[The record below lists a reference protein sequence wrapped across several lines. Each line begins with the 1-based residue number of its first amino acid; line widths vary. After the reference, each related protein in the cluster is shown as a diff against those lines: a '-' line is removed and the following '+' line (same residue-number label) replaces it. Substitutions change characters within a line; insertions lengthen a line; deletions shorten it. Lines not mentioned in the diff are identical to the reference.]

1 MNLASPY
8 RQLTA
13 LALGVLLAALVI
25 SVPLSAQTP
34 LGLDNPEP
42 AATVEAVSGTVE
54 SYAPG
59 VQRRALSQGDLL
71 FPGDSIALG
80 ADGSALLRL
89 NDQST
94 AQLYEDTVLAI
105 NDILP
110 EEPGDA
116 SFSLF
121 TGTMVV
127 DAGDLRG
134 QDLVI
139 TPTLTV
145 GIRGTRFSVVV
156 AEDGASVVIVEEGE
170 VAASSAA
177 GDEAE
182 ACVAPGQEVVATE
195 SAANLAPRE
204 ASMISAQDWRDFR
217 QARQEALLAA
227 PDQAAADLEHEID
240 TRLEQLATLEARP
253 MDRAEML
260 AKLQSELENL
270 GPDQEDQRSQIIL
283 QAHMETARA
292 LGLVRE
298 FRAERMRLEAVFI
311 QAERLAVLLD
321 SSSADNNEQRQ
332 AAENSLVRIQGRQAQ
347 VQEHVAA
354 IAQRFEESVSPLRR
368 HFIDFEELRGQ
379 GCARGETTIQG
390 RESQAQ

>member
-1 MNLASPY
+1 
-8 RQLTA
+8 
-13 LALGVLLAALVI
+13 
-25 SVPLSAQTP
+25 
-34 LGLDNPEP
+34 
-42 AATVEAVSGTVE
+42 
-54 SYAPG
+54 
-59 VQRRALSQGDLL
+59 
-71 FPGDSIALG
+71 
-80 ADGSALLRL
+80 
-89 NDQST
+89 
-94 AQLYEDTVLAI
+94 
-105 NDILP
+105 
-110 EEPGDA
+110 
-116 SFSLF
+116 
-121 TGTMVV
+121 
-127 DAGDLRG
+127 
-134 QDLVI
+134 
-139 TPTLTV
+139 
-145 GIRGTRFSVVV
+145 
-156 AEDGASVVIVEEGE
+156 
-170 VAASSAA
+170 
-177 GDEAE
+177 
-182 ACVAPGQEVVATE
+182 
-195 SAANLAPRE
+195 
-204 ASMISAQDWRDFR
+204 MISAQDWRDFR